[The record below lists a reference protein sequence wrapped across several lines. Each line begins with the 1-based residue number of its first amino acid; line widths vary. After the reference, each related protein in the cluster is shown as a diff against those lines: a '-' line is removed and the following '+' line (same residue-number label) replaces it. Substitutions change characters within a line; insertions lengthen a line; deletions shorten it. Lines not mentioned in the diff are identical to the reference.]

1 MNIESGKTVTFKN
14 LITFRSMMTQQQIQE
29 KLIELVLL
37 LQQKGIKKT
46 GPMIYANHDT
56 YPNGLIDMEILI
68 PIDRVIPSEKGF
80 TFVEELLIEN
90 ALYKRS
96 FGFNDKLIESYRIL
110 DDHINEND
118 IEVYS
123 PTYQLSVNEDKV
135 PFGEEPIIDIYMEVV

>member
-1 MNIESGKTVTFKN
+1 MTIESGKTVTFKN
-14 LITFRSMMTQQQIQE
+14 LISFRSIMTQQQIQE

-37 LQQKGIKKT
+37 LQQKGINKT

-68 PIDRVIPSEKGF
+68 PIDRVIPSNGEF
-80 TFVEELLIEN
+80 TIMEELIIEN

-96 FGFNDKLIESYRIL
+96 LGYNDKLMEAYKLL
-110 DDHINEND
+110 DDHIYEKQ